1 MIGHG
6 GRDIK
11 VDLIEKIIDE
21 AQDVMKT
28 GIKIESQFTDLKEE
42 LL

>member
-11 VDLIEKIIDE
+11 TDTIEKIVAE
-21 AQDVMKT
+21 AEEVIKT
-28 GIKIESQFTDLKEE
+28 GIKIENQFTDLKEE